1 MSALRKDRRP
11 WPMKWIVLT
20 IIVVLVPYTFLTL
33 YYRKPGPAYRP
44 YQDAQERA
52 NVVRLLSAGYQRITV
67 AAQRPADSPRAAAA
81 APTTAVLGGLPSELV
96 ATLVQKPLLP
106 PEIHA
111 VTAAPSVS
119 ALQPYAIQFTCT
131 LPDNK
136 QQLAGASLYIRDD
149 EIIIARYGSMP
160 AVKFP
165 HRQHTLWL
173 DCSNCHDQL
182 FKAERG
188 ANRFSMAAILNG
200 EQCGLCHG
208 AVAFPLTECLRCH
221 SVSNASLRRAAAP

>member
-136 QQLAGASLYIRDD
+136 QQLAGAELYVKDA
-149 EIIIARYGSMP
+149 EIVITPDFELLTGGLLARSHESVILLTVP
-160 AVKFP
+160 AGALKPGTYRVTLAG
-165 HRQHTLWL
+165 QHSSRAW
-173 DCSNCHDQL
+173 
-182 FKAERG
+182 
-188 ANRFSMAAILNG
+188 
-200 EQCGLCHG
+200 
-208 AVAFPLTECLRCH
+208 
-221 SVSNASLRRAAAP
+221 SVQVH

>member
-1 MSALRKDRRP
+1 MSALRTDRRP
-11 WPMKWIVLT
+11 WPMKWIVLS

-33 YYRKPGPAYRP
+33 SYRKPGPAYRP

-67 AAQRPADSPRAAAA
+67 AAQRPADSPRAGAA

-136 QQLAGASLYIRDD
+136 QQLAGAELYVKDA
-149 EIIIARYGSMP
+149 EIVITPDFELLTGGLLARSRESVILLTVP
-160 AVKFP
+160 AGALKPGTYRVTLAG
-165 HRQHTLWL
+165 QHSSRAW
-173 DCSNCHDQL
+173 
-182 FKAERG
+182 
-188 ANRFSMAAILNG
+188 
-200 EQCGLCHG
+200 
-208 AVAFPLTECLRCH
+208 
-221 SVSNASLRRAAAP
+221 SVQVH

>member
-1 MSALRKDRRP
+1 
-11 WPMKWIVLT
+11 MKWIVLT

-136 QQLAGASLYIRDD
+136 QQLAGAELYVKDA
-149 EIIIARYGSMP
+149 EIVITPDFELLTGGLLARSRESVILLTVP
-160 AVKFP
+160 AGALKPGTYRVTLAG
-165 HRQHTLWL
+165 QHSSRAW
-173 DCSNCHDQL
+173 
-182 FKAERG
+182 
-188 ANRFSMAAILNG
+188 
-200 EQCGLCHG
+200 
-208 AVAFPLTECLRCH
+208 
-221 SVSNASLRRAAAP
+221 SVQVH

>member
-67 AAQRPADSPRAAAA
+67 AAQRPADSPRAATA

-136 QQLAGASLYIRDD
+136 QQLAGAELYVKDA
-149 EIIIARYGSMP
+149 EIVITPDFELLTGGLLARSRESVILLTVP
-160 AVKFP
+160 AGALKPGTYRVTLAG
-165 HRQHTLWL
+165 QHSSRAW
-173 DCSNCHDQL
+173 
-182 FKAERG
+182 
-188 ANRFSMAAILNG
+188 
-200 EQCGLCHG
+200 
-208 AVAFPLTECLRCH
+208 
-221 SVSNASLRRAAAP
+221 SVQVH

>member
-1 MSALRKDRRP
+1 MSALRTDRRP
-11 WPMKWIVLT
+11 WPMKWIVLS

-33 YYRKPGPAYRP
+33 SYRKPGPAYRP

-67 AAQRPADSPRAAAA
+67 AAQRPADSPRAATA

-136 QQLAGASLYIRDD
+136 QQLAGAELYVKDA
-149 EIIIARYGSMP
+149 EIVITPDFELLTGGLLARSRESVILLTVP
-160 AVKFP
+160 AGALKPGTYRVTLAG
-165 HRQHTLWL
+165 QHSSRAW
-173 DCSNCHDQL
+173 
-182 FKAERG
+182 
-188 ANRFSMAAILNG
+188 
-200 EQCGLCHG
+200 
-208 AVAFPLTECLRCH
+208 
-221 SVSNASLRRAAAP
+221 SVQVH

>member
-1 MSALRKDRRP
+1 MSALRTDRRP
-11 WPMKWIVLT
+11 WPMKWIVLS

-33 YYRKPGPAYRP
+33 SYRKPGPAYRP

-67 AAQRPADSPRAAAA
+67 AAQRPADSPRAATA

-136 QQLAGASLYIRDD
+136 QQLAGAELYVKDA
-149 EIIIARYGSMP
+149 EIVITPDFELLTGGLLARSRESDILLTVP
-160 AVKFP
+160 AGALKPGTYRVTLAG
-165 HRQHTLWL
+165 QHSSRAW
-173 DCSNCHDQL
+173 
-182 FKAERG
+182 
-188 ANRFSMAAILNG
+188 
-200 EQCGLCHG
+200 
-208 AVAFPLTECLRCH
+208 
-221 SVSNASLRRAAAP
+221 SVQVH

>member
-67 AAQRPADSPRAAAA
+67 AAQRPADSPWAAAA

-136 QQLAGASLYIRDD
+136 QQLAGAELYVKDA
-149 EIIIARYGSMP
+149 EIVITPDFELLTGGLLARSRESVILLTVP
-160 AVKFP
+160 AGALKPGTYRVTLAG
-165 HRQHTLWL
+165 QHSSRAW
-173 DCSNCHDQL
+173 
-182 FKAERG
+182 
-188 ANRFSMAAILNG
+188 
-200 EQCGLCHG
+200 
-208 AVAFPLTECLRCH
+208 
-221 SVSNASLRRAAAP
+221 SVQVH

>member
-136 QQLAGASLYIRDD
+136 QQLAGAELYVKDA
-149 EIIIARYGSMP
+149 EIVITPDFELLTGGLLARSRESVILLTVP
-160 AVKFP
+160 AGALKPGTYRVTLAG
-165 HRQHTLWL
+165 QHSSRAW
-173 DCSNCHDQL
+173 
-182 FKAERG
+182 
-188 ANRFSMAAILNG
+188 
-200 EQCGLCHG
+200 
-208 AVAFPLTECLRCH
+208 
-221 SVSNASLRRAAAP
+221 SVQVH

>member
-136 QQLAGASLYIRDD
+136 QQLAGAELYVKDA
-149 EIIIARYGSMP
+149 EIVITPDFALLTGGLLARSRESVILLTVP
-160 AVKFP
+160 AGALKPGTYRVTLAG
-165 HRQHTLWL
+165 QHSSRAW
-173 DCSNCHDQL
+173 
-182 FKAERG
+182 
-188 ANRFSMAAILNG
+188 
-200 EQCGLCHG
+200 
-208 AVAFPLTECLRCH
+208 
-221 SVSNASLRRAAAP
+221 SVQVH

>member
-81 APTTAVLGGLPSELV
+81 APTTAGLGGLPSELV

-136 QQLAGASLYIRDD
+136 QQLAGAELYVKDA
-149 EIIIARYGSMP
+149 EIVITPDFELLTGGLLARSRESVILLTVP
-160 AVKFP
+160 AGALKPGTYRVTLAGP
-165 HRQHTLWL
+165 HSSRAW
-173 DCSNCHDQL
+173 
-182 FKAERG
+182 
-188 ANRFSMAAILNG
+188 
-200 EQCGLCHG
+200 
-208 AVAFPLTECLRCH
+208 
-221 SVSNASLRRAAAP
+221 SVQVH